1 MMTTRE
7 AHEKDIEPL
16 SVGLRD
22 ADRQEVAAAGYTPQ
36 KALKEGIETS
46 DWCHVIVTEDDVP
59 VGIFGVGA
67 HKLNAKIGVVWMLCT
82 PYIQNEPMRFLRNT
96 HRYIE
101 TLFEVGNYEQLTN
114 WTYARNTLH
123 HKWILWCGGEF
134 TARAP
139 IGVDGQEFIQFVIKR
154 NM

>member
-22 ADRQEVAAAGYTPQ
+22 ADKQEVAALERTPQ
-36 KALKEGIETS
+36 QAIRDGIETS
-46 DWCHVIVTEDDVP
+46 EYCHVIVDDEDNP

-67 HKLNAKIGVVWMLCT
+67 HPLDPEFGIIWMLCT
-82 PYIQNEPMRFLRNT
+82 PYIQREPMRFLRNT

-101 TLFEVGNYEQLTN
+101 TLFEVGNYKILTN
-114 WTYARNTLH
+114 CTDARNTLH

-134 TARAP
+134 TDRVPLGAN
-139 IGVDGQEFIQFVIKR
+139 GEEFLQFVIKR
-154 NM
+154 K